1 MDPKTIKN
9 EKHKML
15 NIKQVQP
22 WCKLLACAP
31 TTILK
36 MKITKL
42 LFLINLIACTSVFGQ
57 PFERPNI
64 LWISVEDISAN
75 LGCYGDKFAK
85 TPVLDKLAD
94 NGVLYSNAIA
104 SSPVCAAARSAII
117 TGMYATSQ
125 GSQHMR
131 CLGRLPEGVKFYP
144 QVLREAGYFCTNNS
158 KTDYNLPHAPGEVWN
173 ELGKEAHW
181 RDRKDKSQPFFSI
194 FNLTLT
200 HESAINSKE
209 KHDLVT
215 KDLPSHLRADP
226 ARLLLPPYFPDTPL
240 VRELW
245 ARHYDNIAM
254 MDILIGNM
262 LKELEADGL
271 AENTI
276 VLYFSDHGTGVP
288 RHKRWMYDSGLKV
301 PMIAY
306 APEKYQHLLAGKPG
320 TVSDELVS
328 FIDLAP
334 TVLHLAGA
342 TIPDNMHGRA
352 FLGENLKPER
362 AYAYATRDRMDERY
376 DMQRAVRSKYFKYI
390 RYYESYKPY
399 TQYMNTPE
407 KGAIMKEIRKAH
419 ANGTLPIQGAH
430 MMALTKP
437 DEELFDLRKDPNE
450 LTNLTNDPAYE
461 HVLQEMREAHNRWS
475 DNTKDSGLIP
485 ETIIRSWENKYDAS
499 IYDILRSQNVPI
511 SEIRDAAF
519 GKDLGVLTKSLNHE
533 NEAVRFWSAIS
544 LGNKSTLSK
553 DSKAITDLN
562 TKLRDEVAAVRIASA
577 RALCKTGDFD
587 KTVKLLRKEI
597 ESDDEWVRLLA
608 AQVLDEIG
616 DNAKPAISELQKRIS
631 DDKNKYVARVANH
644 AVNLML
650 GTNNVVR

>member
-1 MDPKTIKN
+1 
-9 EKHKML
+9 
-15 NIKQVQP
+15 
-22 WCKLLACAP
+22 
-31 TTILK
+31 
-36 MKITKL
+36 MKIIKIITIC
-42 LFLINLIACTSVFGQ
+42 LFSVNLAISQ
-57 PFERPNI
+57 SNERPNI

-75 LGCYGDKFAK
+75 LGCYGDTFAK
-85 TPVLDKLAD
+85 TPVLDKLAASGTMY
-94 NGVLYSNAIA
+94 NNAIA

-117 TGMYATSQ
+117 TGMYASSLGT
-125 GSQHMR
+125 QHMR
-131 CLGRLPEGVKFYP
+131 CQGRLPEGVKFYP
-144 QVLREAGYFCTNNS
+144 QILREAGYFCTNNA
-158 KTDYNLPHAPGEVWN
+158 KTDYNLPHSPGEIWDG
-173 ELGKEAHW
+173 LGNTAHW
-181 RDRKDKSQPFFSI
+181 RDRKDQSQPFFSV

-200 HESAINSKE
+200 HESAINGKE
-209 KHDLVT
+209 KHDKVT
-215 KDLPSHLRADP
+215 KGLPKDLRANPDK
-226 ARLLLPPYFPDTPL
+226 LILPPYFPDTPL

-254 MDILIGNM
+254 MDILIGNI
-262 LKELEADGL
+262 LNELEEDGL

-306 APEKYQHLLAGKPG
+306 APEKYQHLLSGKPG
-320 TVSDELVS
+320 VASDELVS

-342 TIPDNMHGRA
+342 AIPNNMHGRA

-362 AYAYATRDRMDERY
+362 AYVYATRDRMDERY

-407 KGAIMKEIRKAH
+407 KGDIMKEIRKAY
-419 ANGTLPIQGAH
+419 ANGTLPVQGVH

-450 LTNLTNDPAYE
+450 LSNLTNDPQYA
-461 HVLQEMREAHNRWS
+461 HILLEMREAHNRWS

-485 ETIIRSWENKYDAS
+485 ETIIRGWENKYDAS

-511 SEIRDAAF
+511 TEIRDAAF
-519 GKDLGVLTKSLNHE
+519 GKDLSVLTKSLSHK

-544 LGNKSTLSK
+544 LGNGQNLAKNH
-553 DSKAITDLN
+553 KAIADLN
-562 TKLRDEVAAVRIASA
+562 LKLNDEVAAVRIASA

-608 AQVLDEIG
+608 VQILDEIG
-616 DNAKPAISELQKRIS
+616 NNAKPALAELQKRIS
-631 DDKNKYVARVANH
+631 DDENQYVARVANH

-650 GTNNVVR
+650 GTNNEIR

>member
-1 MDPKTIKN
+1 
-9 EKHKML
+9 
-15 NIKQVQP
+15 
-22 WCKLLACAP
+22 
-31 TTILK
+31 
-36 MKITKL
+36 MKIIKIITIC
-42 LFLINLIACTSVFGQ
+42 LFSVNLAISQ
-57 PFERPNI
+57 SNERPNI

-75 LGCYGDKFAK
+75 LGCYGDTFAK
-85 TPVLDKLAD
+85 TPVLDKLAASGTMY
-94 NGVLYSNAIA
+94 NNAIA

-117 TGMYATSQ
+117 TGMYASSLGT
-125 GSQHMR
+125 QHMR
-131 CLGRLPEGVKFYP
+131 CQGRLPEGVKFYP
-144 QVLREAGYFCTNNS
+144 QILREAGYFCTNNA
-158 KTDYNLPHAPGEVWN
+158 KTDYNLPHSPGEIWDG
-173 ELGKEAHW
+173 LGNTAHW
-181 RDRKDKSQPFFSI
+181 RDRKDQSQPFFSV

-200 HESAINSKE
+200 HESAINGKE
-209 KHDLVT
+209 KHDKVT
-215 KDLPSHLRADP
+215 KGLPKDLRANPDK
-226 ARLLLPPYFPDTPL
+226 LILPPYFPDTPL

-254 MDILIGNM
+254 MDILIGNI
-262 LKELEADGL
+262 LNELEEDGL

-306 APEKYQHLLAGKPG
+306 APEKYQHLLSGKPG
-320 TVSDELVS
+320 VASDELVS

-342 TIPDNMHGRA
+342 AIPNNMHGRA

-407 KGAIMKEIRKAH
+407 KGDIMKEIRKAYD
-419 ANGTLPIQGAH
+419 NGTLPVQGVH

-450 LTNLTNDPAYE
+450 RSNLTNDPQYA
-461 HVLQEMREAHNRWS
+461 HILLEMREAHNRWS

-485 ETIIRSWENKYDAS
+485 ETIIRGWENKYDAS

-511 SEIRDAAF
+511 TEIRDAAF
-519 GKDLGVLTKSLNHE
+519 GKDLSVLTKSLSHK

-544 LGNKSTLSK
+544 LGNGQNLAKNH
-553 DSKAITDLN
+553 KAIADLN
-562 TKLRDEVAAVRIASA
+562 LKLNDEVAAVRIASA

-608 AQVLDEIG
+608 VQILDEIG
-616 DNAKPAISELQKRIS
+616 NNAKPALAELQKRIS
-631 DDKNKYVARVANH
+631 DDENQYVARVANH

-650 GTNNVVR
+650 GTNNEIR

>member
-1 MDPKTIKN
+1 
-9 EKHKML
+9 
-15 NIKQVQP
+15 
-22 WCKLLACAP
+22 
-31 TTILK
+31 

-42 LFLINLIACTSVFGQ
+42 FFLINLIAFTYLNGQTS
-57 PFERPNI
+57 ERPNI
-64 LWISVEDISAN
+64 LWISVEDISAD

-85 TPVLDKLAD
+85 TPTLDKLAE
-94 NGVLYSNAIA
+94 NGILYTNAIA

-125 GSQHMR
+125 GTQHMR
-131 CLGRLPEGVKFYP
+131 CKGRLPKGVKFYP
-144 QVLREAGYFCTNNS
+144 QILREAGYFCTNNS
-158 KTDYNLPHAPGEVWN
+158 KTDYNLTHAPGEIWN
-173 ELGKEAHW
+173 ELGKTAHW

-194 FNLTLT
+194 FNLILT
-200 HESAINSKE
+200 HESAINGKE
-209 KHDLVT
+209 KHDKLT
-215 KDLPSHLRADP
+215 KDLPDHLRANP
-226 ARLLLPPYFPDTPL
+226 EELNLPPYFPDTPI

-254 MDILIGNM
+254 MDILVDNI
-262 LKELEADGL
+262 LKELEEDGL
-271 AENTI
+271 SENTI
-276 VLYFSDHGTGVP
+276 VIYFSDHGTGVP

-306 APEKYQHLLAGKPG
+306 APEKYQHLLTGKPG
-320 TVSDELVS
+320 TISDELVS

-334 TVLHLAGA
+334 TTIHLAGA
-342 TIPDNMHGRA
+342 SIPENMHGRS

-362 AYAYATRDRMDERY
+362 AYTYATRDRMDERY

-390 RYYESYKPY
+390 RHYESYKPY

-407 KGAIMKEIRKAH
+407 KGNIMKEIRKAH
-419 ANGTLPIQGAH
+419 DKGTLPAEGAH
-430 MMALTKP
+430 MMAATKP
-437 DEELFDLRKDPNE
+437 DEELFDLRKDPHE
-450 LTNLTNDPAYE
+450 LSNLVDDPAYE
-461 HVLQEMREAHNRWS
+461 HILFEMREAHNRWS

-485 ETIIRSWENKYDAS
+485 ETIIRRWEEKYDAS
-499 IYDILRSQNVPI
+499 IYDILRSQNIPI

-519 GKDLGVLTKSLNHE
+519 GKDLDVLTKSLNHK

-544 LGNKSTLSK
+544 LGNSDQLSK
-553 DSKAITDLN
+553 N
-562 TKLRDEVAAVRIASA
+562 TKAVAELNARLADEVTAVRIASA
-577 RALCKTGDFD
+577 RSLCKAGEFD

-597 ESDDEWVRLLA
+597 DSDDEWVRLLA

-616 DNAKPAISELQKRIS
+616 DNAKPALAELQKRIDS
-631 DDKNKYVARVANH
+631 DKNKYVARVANH

>member
-1 MDPKTIKN
+1 
-9 EKHKML
+9 
-15 NIKQVQP
+15 
-22 WCKLLACAP
+22 
-31 TTILK
+31 
-36 MKITKL
+36 MKIIKIITIC
-42 LFLINLIACTSVFGQ
+42 LFSVNLAISQ
-57 PFERPNI
+57 SNERPNI

-75 LGCYGDKFAK
+75 LGCYGDTFAK
-85 TPVLDKLAD
+85 TPVLDKLAASGTMY
-94 NGVLYSNAIA
+94 NNAIA

-117 TGMYATSQ
+117 TGMYASSLGT
-125 GSQHMR
+125 QHMR
-131 CLGRLPEGVKFYP
+131 CQGRLPEGVKFYP
-144 QVLREAGYFCTNNS
+144 QILREAGYFCTNNA
-158 KTDYNLPHAPGEVWN
+158 KTDYNLPHSPGEIWDG
-173 ELGKEAHW
+173 LGNTAHW
-181 RDRKDKSQPFFSI
+181 RDRKDQSQPFFSV

-200 HESAINSKE
+200 HESAINGKE
-209 KHDLVT
+209 KHDKLT
-215 KDLPSHLRADP
+215 KDLPKDLRANPDK
-226 ARLLLPPYFPDTPL
+226 LILPPYFPDTPL

-254 MDILIGNM
+254 MDILIGNI
-262 LKELEADGL
+262 LNELEEDGL

-306 APEKYQHLLAGKPG
+306 APEKYQHLLSGKPG
-320 TVSDELVS
+320 VASDELVS

-342 TIPDNMHGRA
+342 AIPNNMHGRA

-362 AYAYATRDRMDERY
+362 AYVYATRDRMDERY

-407 KGAIMKEIRKAH
+407 KGDIMKEIRKAYD
-419 ANGTLPIQGAH
+419 NGTLPVQGVH

-450 LTNLTNDPAYE
+450 LSNLTNDPQYA
-461 HVLQEMREAHNRWS
+461 HILLEMREAHNRWS

-485 ETIIRSWENKYDAS
+485 ETIIRGWENKYDAS

-511 SEIRDAAF
+511 TEIRDAAF
-519 GKDLGVLTKSLNHE
+519 GKDLSVLTKSLSHK

-544 LGNKSTLSK
+544 LGNGQNLAKNH
-553 DSKAITDLN
+553 KAIADLN
-562 TKLRDEVAAVRIASA
+562 LKLNDEVAAVRIASA

-608 AQVLDEIG
+608 VQILDEIG
-616 DNAKPAISELQKRIS
+616 NNAKPALAELQKRIS
-631 DDKNKYVARVANH
+631 DDENQYVARVANH

-650 GTNNVVR
+650 GTNNEIR

>member
-1 MDPKTIKN
+1 MK
-9 EKHKML
+9 
-15 NIKQVQP
+15 
-22 WCKLLACAP
+22 
-31 TTILK
+31 ILK
-36 MKITKL
+36 IITVC
-42 LFLINLIACTSVFGQ
+42 LFSLNLAVGQ
-57 PFERPNI
+57 SNEQPNI
-64 LWISVEDISAN
+64 LWISVEDISAD
-75 LGCYGDKFAK
+75 LGCYGDKFAQ
-85 TPVLDKLAD
+85 TPVLDKLAST
-94 NGVLYSNAIA
+94 GTLYTNAIA

-117 TGMYATSQ
+117 TGMYASSQ
-125 GSQHMR
+125 GTHHMR
-131 CLGRLPEGVKFYP
+131 CKGRLPEGVKFYP
-144 QVLREAGYFCTNNS
+144 QVLREAGYFCTNNA
-158 KTDYNLPHAPGEVWN
+158 KTDYNLPHVPGEIWN
-173 ELGKEAHW
+173 ELGKTAHW

-194 FNLTLT
+194 FNLGLT

-209 KHDLVT
+209 KHDNVT
-215 KDLPSHLRADP
+215 KDLPNNLRAD
-226 ARLLLPPYFPDTPL
+226 ASKLILPPYFPDTPL

-254 MDILIGNM
+254 MDTLVGNI
-262 LKELEADGL
+262 LKELKEDGL

-288 RHKRWMYDSGLKV
+288 RHKRWMYDSGLKI

-342 TIPDNMHGRA
+342 SIPDNMHGRA

-362 AYAYATRDRMDERY
+362 AYAYSTRDRMDERY
-376 DMQRAVRSKYFKYI
+376 DMQRSVRSKYFKYI

-407 KGAIMKEIRKAH
+407 KGDIMKEIRKAH

-450 LTNLTNDPAYE
+450 LTNLINDPTYA
-461 HVLQEMREAHNRWS
+461 HVLLEMREAHNRWS

-485 ETIIRSWENKYDAS
+485 ETILRSWEKKHDAS

-519 GKDLGVLTKSLNHE
+519 GKDLNVLTKSLNHE

-544 LGNKSTLSK
+544 LGNGKNLSK
-553 DSKAITDLN
+553 NTKAISDLN
-562 TKLRDEVAAVRIASA
+562 SRLNDDVAAVRIASA
-577 RALCKTGDFD
+577 RALCKTGEFK

-608 AQVLDEIG
+608 AQILDEIG
-616 DNAKPAISELQKRIS
+616 NNAKPAMAELQKRIS

-644 AVNLML
+644 AINLML

>member
-1 MDPKTIKN
+1 
-9 EKHKML
+9 
-15 NIKQVQP
+15 
-22 WCKLLACAP
+22 
-31 TTILK
+31 
-36 MKITKL
+36 MKIIKIITIC
-42 LFLINLIACTSVFGQ
+42 LFSVNLAISQ
-57 PFERPNI
+57 SNERPNI

-75 LGCYGDKFAK
+75 LGCYGDTFAK
-85 TPVLDKLAD
+85 TPVLDKLAASGTMY
-94 NGVLYSNAIA
+94 NNAIA

-117 TGMYATSQ
+117 TGMYASSLGT
-125 GSQHMR
+125 QHMR
-131 CLGRLPEGVKFYP
+131 CQGRLPEGVKFYP
-144 QVLREAGYFCTNNS
+144 QILREAGYFCTNNA
-158 KTDYNLPHAPGEVWN
+158 KTDYNLPHSPGEIWDG
-173 ELGKEAHW
+173 LGNTAHW
-181 RDRKDKSQPFFSI
+181 RDRKDQSQPFFSV

-200 HESAINSKE
+200 HESAINGKE
-209 KHDLVT
+209 KHDKVT
-215 KDLPSHLRADP
+215 KGLPKDLRANPDK
-226 ARLLLPPYFPDTPL
+226 LILPPYFPDTPL

-254 MDILIGNM
+254 MDILIGNI
-262 LKELEADGL
+262 LNELEEDGL

-306 APEKYQHLLAGKPG
+306 APEKYQHLLSGKPG
-320 TVSDELVS
+320 VASDELVS

-342 TIPDNMHGRA
+342 AIPNNMHGRA

-362 AYAYATRDRMDERY
+362 AYVYATRDRMDERY

-407 KGAIMKEIRKAH
+407 KGDIMKEIRKAYD
-419 ANGTLPIQGAH
+419 NGTLPVQGVH

-450 LTNLTNDPAYE
+450 LSNLTNDPQYA
-461 HVLQEMREAHNRWS
+461 HILLEMREAHNRWS

-485 ETIIRSWENKYDAS
+485 ETIIRGWENKYDAS

-511 SEIRDAAF
+511 TEIRDAAF
-519 GKDLGVLTKSLNHE
+519 GKDLSVLTKSLSHK

-544 LGNKSTLSK
+544 LGNGQNLAKNH
-553 DSKAITDLN
+553 KAIADLN
-562 TKLRDEVAAVRIASA
+562 LKLNDEVAAVRIASA

-608 AQVLDEIG
+608 VQILDEIG
-616 DNAKPAISELQKRIS
+616 NNAKPALAELQKRIS
-631 DDKNKYVARVANH
+631 DDENQYVARVANH

-650 GTNNVVR
+650 GTNNEIR

>member
-1 MDPKTIKN
+1 
-9 EKHKML
+9 
-15 NIKQVQP
+15 
-22 WCKLLACAP
+22 
-31 TTILK
+31 
-36 MKITKL
+36 MKIIKIITIC
-42 LFLINLIACTSVFGQ
+42 LFSVNLAISQ
-57 PFERPNI
+57 SNERPNI

-75 LGCYGDKFAK
+75 LGCYGDTFAK
-85 TPVLDKLAD
+85 TPVLDKLAASGTMY
-94 NGVLYSNAIA
+94 NNAIA

-117 TGMYATSQ
+117 TGMYASSLGT
-125 GSQHMR
+125 QHMR
-131 CLGRLPEGVKFYP
+131 CQGRLPEGVKFYP
-144 QVLREAGYFCTNNS
+144 QILREAGYFCTNNA
-158 KTDYNLPHAPGEVWN
+158 KTDYNLPHSPGEIWDG
-173 ELGKEAHW
+173 LGNTAHW
-181 RDRKDKSQPFFSI
+181 RDRKDQSQPFFSV

-200 HESAINSKE
+200 HESAINGKE
-209 KHDLVT
+209 KHDKVT
-215 KDLPSHLRADP
+215 KDLPKDLRANPDK
-226 ARLLLPPYFPDTPL
+226 LILPPYFPDTPL

-254 MDILIGNM
+254 MDILIGNI
-262 LKELEADGL
+262 LNELEEDGL

-306 APEKYQHLLAGKPG
+306 APEKYQHLLSGKPG
-320 TVSDELVS
+320 VASDELVS

-342 TIPDNMHGRA
+342 AIPNNMHGRA

-407 KGAIMKEIRKAH
+407 KGDIMKEIRKAY
-419 ANGTLPIQGAH
+419 ANGTLPVQGVH

-450 LTNLTNDPAYE
+450 LSNLTNDPQYA
-461 HVLQEMREAHNRWS
+461 HILLEMREAHNRWS

-485 ETIIRSWENKYDAS
+485 ETIIRGWENKYDAS

-511 SEIRDAAF
+511 TEIRDAAF
-519 GKDLGVLTKSLNHE
+519 GKDLSVLTKSLSHK

-544 LGNKSTLSK
+544 LGNGQNLAKNH
-553 DSKAITDLN
+553 KAIADLN
-562 TKLRDEVAAVRIASA
+562 LKLNDEVAAVRIASA

-608 AQVLDEIG
+608 VQILDEIG
-616 DNAKPAISELQKRIS
+616 NNAKPALAELQKRIS
-631 DDKNKYVARVANH
+631 DDENQYVARVANH

-650 GTNNVVR
+650 GTNNEIR